1 MLKTFSIFFLVLVL
15 SSLACIQ
22 PAALSSSSPT
32 PTETLT
38 KPAPTASQAP
48 LPTATER
55 AHCKVIAQEALNLR
69 DGPGLS
75 FVVIGW
81 LSPGEQLTLTNT
93 PAQGSWIQITTE
105 SNLMGWINSNY
116 CKIGE

>member
-1 MLKTFSIFFLVLVL
+1 
-15 SSLACIQ
+15 
-22 PAALSSSSPT
+22 
-32 PTETLT
+32 
-38 KPAPTASQAP
+38 
-48 LPTATER
+48 
-55 AHCKVIAQEALNLR
+55 VIAQEALNLR